1 MKQYTFKNREISW
14 LDFNSRVL
22 QEAEDSSVPLIE
34 RIRFIGIFSNNLD
47 EFYKVRYATVKR
59 IALSAKKQ
67 KKLYKGLNAIDLL
80 KEITKKTISLQNRST
95 NALNTIIDKLKSQ
108 NIFFVDE
115 KTIPKQ
121 FINYINEF
129 FVEKIQP
136 QLEIVVLDEKS
147 KFPNLTDTSSFL
159 TIKIISKSL
168 DHKYALIKIPT
179 QLDRF
184 LVLNE
189 TKRKYVILI
198 DDIIRFHLNEIFE
211 MFSPKTIN
219 AHMIKISR
227 DAELDFAYD
236 ISKSYLEKISLS
248 IKNRSTGEP
257 VRFVYDNE
265 IEKETLDFLLDKLNF
280 DNNTDSIIPG
290 GKYHNRR
297 DYMSFPSMNQNK
309 LIYKKLKPLD
319 IQNFDLSKNIFDTLK
334 KRDYLLHTP
343 FHKFTYILRFLSEAS
358 IDPAVKKISIT
369 IYRLSKLSSVANALI
384 NAAKNG
390 KEVTVQIELQARFD
404 EKANIKYAKLLE
416 QQGVKLIFGIQNL
429 KVHAKICVIERK
441 TPNGLEKYGF
451 ISTGNFNE
459 STAKTYT
466 DFTLF
471 THNKQILNDMSK
483 VFKFFNANYKNFKY
497 EHLKLSPFD
506 TQSFF
511 TKMIK
516 REIKN
521 AKKGLSASI
530 KIKLNS
536 LTSYAMVEELYKASK
551 EGVKIKMIV
560 RGICCLIPENEKNI
574 EVISVVDRFLEH
586 TRFFIFNNNGKNE
599 TYISSAD
606 WMTRNLDNRVEVT
619 CPILNKNIKD
629 EINDIFNIYWSDNVK
644 SRRVN
649 TEIPN
654 QYQVDLKSK
663 KEKRSQMEIYNYYK
677 LKLEKQGRYR

>member
-1 MKQYTFKNREISW
+1 MKDYTFKNRELSW
-14 LDFNSRVL
+14 LDFNARVL
-22 QEAEDSSVPLIE
+22 QEAEDPNVPLIE

-59 IALSAKKQ
+59 IALSGKKQ
-67 KKLYKGLNAIDLL
+67 KKLYQGLNAIDLL
-80 KEITKKTISLQNRST
+80 KEITKKTIELQDRST
-95 NALNTIIDKLKSQ
+95 DALNSIINKLKSE
-108 NIFFVDE
+108 NIHFVDE
-115 KTIPKQ
+115 KTIPEK
-121 FINYINEF
+121 FIGLINDF
-129 FVEKIQP
+129 FIDKIQP
-136 QLEIVVLDEKS
+136 QLEIVVLNKKS

-159 TIKIISKSL
+159 TVKIISKKQEQ
-168 DHKYALIKIPT
+168 KYALIKIPT
-179 QLDRF
+179 KLDRF
-184 LVLNE
+184 LVLSE
-189 TKRKYVILI
+189 TNQKYVILI

-211 MFSPKTIN
+211 IFSPQSIKAN
-219 AHMIKISR
+219 MIKISR

-248 IKNRSTGEP
+248 LKNRSSGEP

-265 IEKETLDFLLDKLNF
+265 IEKETLDFLLDKLKF
-280 DNNTDSIIPG
+280 DHDTDSIIPG

-297 DYMSFPSMNQNK
+297 DYMSFPSMNKNN
-309 LIYKKLKPLD
+309 LSYKKFKPLD
-319 IQNFDLSKNIFDTLK
+319 LKGFDLSKNIFDTLK

-343 FHKFTYILRFLSEAS
+343 FHKFTYILRLLSEAS
-358 IDPAVKKISIT
+358 IDPSVTKISIT

-390 KEVTVQIELQARFD
+390 KEVVVQIELQARFD

-416 QQGVKLIFGIQNL
+416 EQGVKLIFGIQNL

-441 TPNGLEKYGF
+441 SSDGLEKFGF

-459 STAKTYT
+459 STAKIYT

-471 THNKQILNDMSK
+471 TCDKKILNDISK
-483 VFKFFNANYKNFKY
+483 VFKFFNANYKKFNFQ
-497 EHLKLSPFD
+497 HLKLSPFD

-511 TKMIK
+511 TKMLK

-521 AKKGLSASI
+521 AKKGLPAYV

-536 LTSYAMVEELYKASK
+536 LTSYAMVEELYKASR

-560 RGICCLIPENEKNI
+560 RGICCLLPENEKNI
-574 EVISVVDRFLEH
+574 EVRSVVDRFLEH

-619 CPILNKNIKD
+619 CPILDANIKK
-629 EINDIFNIYWSDNVK
+629 EINDIFEIYWSDNVK
-644 SRRVN
+644 SRTVN
-649 TEIPN
+649 NEIPN
-654 QYQVDLKSK
+654 QYQINQNSK
-663 KEKRSQMEIYNYYK
+663 KLIRSQIEINNYYK
-677 LKLEKQGRYR
+677 SKLEK

>member
-1 MKQYTFKNREISW
+1 MKDYTFKNRELSW
-14 LDFNSRVL
+14 LDFNARVL
-22 QEAEDSSVPLIE
+22 QEAEDPNVPLIE

-59 IALSAKKQ
+59 IALSGKKQ
-67 KKLYKGLNAIDLL
+67 KKLYQGLNAIDLL
-80 KEITKKTISLQNRST
+80 KEITKKTIELQDRST
-95 NALNTIIDKLKSQ
+95 DALNSIINKLKSE
-108 NIFFVDE
+108 NIHFVDE
-115 KTIPKQ
+115 KTIPEK
-121 FINYINEF
+121 FIGLINDF
-129 FVEKIQP
+129 FIDKIQP
-136 QLEIVVLDEKS
+136 QLEIVVLNKKS

-159 TIKIISKSL
+159 TVKIISKKQEQ
-168 DHKYALIKIPT
+168 KYALIKIPT
-179 QLDRF
+179 KLDRF
-184 LVLNE
+184 LVLSE
-189 TKRKYVILI
+189 TNQKYVILI

-211 MFSPKTIN
+211 IFSPQSIKAN
-219 AHMIKISR
+219 MIKISR

-248 IKNRSTGEP
+248 LKNRSSGEP

-265 IEKETLDFLLDKLNF
+265 IEKETLDFLLDKLKF
-280 DNNTDSIIPG
+280 DHDTDSIIPG

-297 DYMSFPSMNQNK
+297 DYMSFPSMNKNN
-309 LIYKKLKPLD
+309 LSYKKFEPLD
-319 IQNFDLSKNIFDTLK
+319 LKGFDLSKNIFDTLK

-343 FHKFTYILRFLSEAS
+343 FHKFTYILRLLSEAS
-358 IDPAVKKISIT
+358 IDPSVTKISIT

-390 KEVTVQIELQARFD
+390 KEVVVQIELQARFD

-416 QQGVKLIFGIQNL
+416 EQGVKLIFGIQNL

-441 TPNGLEKYGF
+441 SSDGLEKFGF

-459 STAKTYT
+459 STAKIYT

-471 THNKQILNDMSK
+471 TCDKKILNDISK
-483 VFKFFNANYKNFKY
+483 VFKFFNANYKKFNFQ
-497 EHLKLSPFD
+497 HLKLSPFD

-511 TKMIK
+511 TKMLK

-521 AKKGLSASI
+521 AKKGLPAYV

-536 LTSYAMVEELYKASK
+536 LTSYAMVEELYKASR

-560 RGICCLIPENEKNI
+560 RGICCLLPENEKNI
-574 EVISVVDRFLEH
+574 EVRSVVDRFLEH

-619 CPILNKNIKD
+619 CPILDPNIKK
-629 EINDIFNIYWSDNVK
+629 EINDIFEIYWSDNVK
-644 SRRVN
+644 SRTVN
-649 TEIPN
+649 NEIPN
-654 QYQVDLKSK
+654 QYQINQNSK
-663 KEKRSQMEIYNYYK
+663 KLIRSQIEINNYYK
-677 LKLEKQGRYR
+677 SKLEK

>member
-59 IALSAKKQ
+59 IALSSKKQ

-121 FINYINEF
+121 FVNYINGF

-136 QLEIVVLDEKS
+136 QLEIVILDEKS

-168 DHKYALIKIPT
+168 EQKYALIKIPT

-189 TKRKYVILI
+189 GKCKYVILI

-358 IDPAVKKISIT
+358 IDPSVTKISIT

-459 STAKTYT
+459 STAKIYT

-471 THNKQILNDMSK
+471 TYNKKILNDISK

-497 EHLKLSPFD
+497 ELLKLSPFD

-560 RGICCLIPENEKNI
+560 RGICCLVPENEKNI

-663 KEKRSQMEIYNYYK
+663 KEKRSQMEMYNYYK

>member
-1 MKQYTFKNREISW
+1 MKQYKFKNREISW

-22 QEAEDSSVPLIE
+22 QEAEDSNVPLIE

-95 NALNTIIDKLKSQ
+95 NALNTIIDKLKSE

-121 FINYINEF
+121 FVNYVNEF

-136 QLEIVVLDEKS
+136 QLEIIVLDEKS
-147 KFPNLTDTSSFL
+147 KFPNLTDSSSFL
-159 TIKIISKSL
+159 TIKIISKSF
-168 DHKYALIKIPT
+168 DNKYALIKIPT

-189 TKRKYVILI
+189 TNFKYVILI
-198 DDIIRFHLNEIFE
+198 DDIIRYHLNEIFE
-211 MFSPKTIN
+211 IFSPKKIN
-219 AHMIKISR
+219 ANMIKISR

-257 VRFVYDNE
+257 VRFVYDDQ
-265 IEKETLDFLLDKLNF
+265 IKKETLDFLLDKLNF

-309 LIYKKLKPLD
+309 LTYEKLRPLD
-319 IQNFDLSKNIFDTLK
+319 LYNFDLSKNIFDILK
-334 KRDYLLHTP
+334 ERDYLLHTP
-343 FHKFTYILRFLSEAS
+343 FHKFSYILRFLSEAS
-358 IDPAVKKISIT
+358 IDPSVTKISIT

-416 QQGVKLIFGIQNL
+416 EQGVKLIFGIQNL

-441 TPNGLEKYGF
+441 TPKGLEKYGF

-459 STAKTYT
+459 STAKIYT

-471 THNKQILNDMSK
+471 TYNKKILNDISK
-483 VFKFFNANYKNFKY
+483 IFKFFNANYKNFKY
-497 EHLKLSPFD
+497 EQLKLSPFD

-521 AKKGLSASI
+521 VKKGLPASI

-551 EGVKIKMIV
+551 EGVKIKMII

-606 WMTRNLDNRVEVT
+606 WMTRNLDNRVEIT
-619 CPILNKNIKD
+619 CPILDKSIKD
-629 EINDIFNIYWSDNVK
+629 EINDIFNIYWSDNIK
-644 SRRVN
+644 SRRIN
-649 TEIPN
+649 TQIPN
-654 QYQVDLKSK
+654 QYKSNPKSK
-663 KEKRSQMEIYNYYK
+663 KGIRSQIEIYNYYK
-677 LKLEKQGRYR
+677 LKLEK

>member
-1 MKQYTFKNREISW
+1 
-14 LDFNSRVL
+14 
-22 QEAEDSSVPLIE
+22 
-34 RIRFIGIFSNNLD
+34 
-47 EFYKVRYATVKR
+47 
-59 IALSAKKQ
+59 
-67 KKLYKGLNAIDLL
+67 
-80 KEITKKTISLQNRST
+80 
-95 NALNTIIDKLKSQ
+95 
-108 NIFFVDE
+108 
-115 KTIPKQ
+115 
-121 FINYINEF
+121 
-129 FVEKIQP
+129 
-136 QLEIVVLDEKS
+136 
-147 KFPNLTDTSSFL
+147 
-159 TIKIISKSL
+159 
-168 DHKYALIKIPT
+168 
-179 QLDRF
+179 
-184 LVLNE
+184 
-189 TKRKYVILI
+189 
-198 DDIIRFHLNEIFE
+198 
-211 MFSPKTIN
+211 
-219 AHMIKISR
+219 MIKISR

-257 VRFVYDNE
+257 VRFVYDDK

-280 DNNTDSIIPG
+280 DDNTDSIIPG

-309 LIYKKLKPLD
+309 LTYEKLKPLNLY
-319 IQNFDLSKNIFDTLK
+319 NFDLSKNIFDTIK
-334 KRDYLLHTP
+334 ERDYLLHAP
-343 FHKFTYILRFLSEAS
+343 FHKFTYILRFLTEAS
-358 IDPAVKKISIT
+358 IDPSVTKISIT

-416 QQGVKLIFGIQNL
+416 EQGVKLIFGIQNL

-441 TPNGLEKYGF
+441 TPKGLEKYGF

-459 STAKTYT
+459 STAKIYT

-471 THNKQILNDMSK
+471 THNKKILNDISK
-483 VFKFFNANYKNFKY
+483 IFKFFNANYKNFKY
-497 EHLKLSPFD
+497 DHLKLSPFD

-521 AKKGLSASI
+521 AKKGLPASV

-536 LTSYAMVEELYKASK
+536 LTSYAMVEELYKAAK
-551 EGVKIKMIV
+551 QGVKIKMII

-619 CPILNKNIKD
+619 CPILDKSIND
-629 EINDIFNIYWSDNVK
+629 EINDIFNIYWSDNIK
-644 SRRVN
+644 SRRIN

-654 QYQVDLKSK
+654 QYQSNPKSK
-663 KEKRSQMEIYNYYK
+663 KVIRSQMEIYNYYK
-677 LKLEKQGRYR
+677 LKLEK

>member
-14 LDFNSRVL
+14 LDFNARVL
-22 QEAEDSSVPLIE
+22 QEAEDSNVPLIE

-95 NALNTIIDKLKSQ
+95 NALNTIIDKLKSE

-115 KTIPKQ
+115 KSIPKK
-121 FINYINEF
+121 FINYINEYF
-129 FVEKIQP
+129 IEKIQP

-147 KFPNLTDTSSFL
+147 KFPNLTDSSSFL
-159 TIKIISKSL
+159 TIKIISKSF

-189 TKRKYVILI
+189 TNCKYVILI
-198 DDIIRFHLNEIFE
+198 DDIIRYHLNEIFE
-211 MFSPKTIN
+211 IFSPKKIN
-219 AHMIKISR
+219 ANMIKISR

-257 VRFVYDNE
+257 VRFVYDNK

-309 LIYKKLKPLD
+309 LTYEKLKPLNLY
-319 IQNFDLSKNIFDTLK
+319 NFDLSKNIFDTIK
-334 KRDYLLHTP
+334 ERDYLLHTP
-343 FHKFTYILRFLSEAS
+343 FHKFTYILRFLTEAS
-358 IDPAVKKISIT
+358 IDPSVTKISIT
-369 IYRLSKLSSVANALI
+369 VYRLSKLSSVANALI

-416 QQGVKLIFGIQNL
+416 EQGVKLIFGIQNL
-429 KVHAKICVIERK
+429 KVHAKICIIERK

-459 STAKTYT
+459 STAKIYT

-471 THNKQILNDMSK
+471 TYNKKILNDISK
-483 VFKFFNANYKNFKY
+483 IFKFFNANYKNFKY
-497 EHLKLSPFD
+497 DHLKLSPFD

-521 AKKGLSASI
+521 AKKGLPASI

-536 LTSYAMVEELYKASK
+536 LTSYAMVEELYKAAK
-551 EGVKIKMIV
+551 QGVKIKLII

-619 CPILNKNIKD
+619 CPILDKSIND
-629 EINDIFNIYWSDNVK
+629 EINDIFNIYWSDNIK
-644 SRRVN
+644 SRRIN
-649 TEIPN
+649 TQIPN
-654 QYQVDLKSK
+654 QYQSNSKSK
-663 KEKRSQMEIYNYYK
+663 KLIRSQIEIYNYYK
-677 LKLEKQGRYR
+677 LKLEK

>member
-1 MKQYTFKNREISW
+1 MKDYTFKNRELSW
-14 LDFNSRVL
+14 LDFNARVL
-22 QEAEDSSVPLIE
+22 QEAEDPNVPLIE

-59 IALSAKKQ
+59 FALSGKKQ
-67 KKLYKGLNAIDLL
+67 KKLYQGLNAIDLL
-80 KEITKKTISLQNRST
+80 KEITKKTIELQDRST
-95 NALNTIIDKLKSQ
+95 DALNSIINKLKSE
-108 NIFFVDE
+108 NIHFVDE
-115 KTIPKQ
+115 KIIPKK
-121 FINYINEF
+121 FIGLINDF
-129 FVEKIQP
+129 FIDKIQP
-136 QLEIVVLDEKS
+136 QLEIVVLNKKS

-159 TIKIISKSL
+159 TVKIISKKREQ
-168 DHKYALIKIPT
+168 KYALIKIPT
-179 QLDRF
+179 KLDRF
-184 LVLNE
+184 LVLSE
-189 TKRKYVILI
+189 TNQKYVILI

-211 MFSPKTIN
+211 IFSPQSIKAN
-219 AHMIKISR
+219 MIKISR

-248 IKNRSTGEP
+248 LKNRSSGEP

-265 IEKETLDFLLDKLNF
+265 IEKETLDFLLDKLKF
-280 DNNTDSIIPG
+280 DHDTDSIIPG

-297 DYMSFPSMNQNK
+297 DYMSFPSMNKNN
-309 LIYKKLKPLD
+309 LSYKKFKPLD
-319 IQNFDLSKNIFDTLK
+319 LKGFDLSKNIFDTLK

-343 FHKFTYILRFLSEAS
+343 FHKFTYILRLLSEAS
-358 IDPAVKKISIT
+358 IDPSVTKISVT

-390 KEVTVQIELQARFD
+390 KEVFVQIELQARFD

-416 QQGVKLIFGIQNL
+416 EQGVKLIFGIQNL

-441 TPNGLEKYGF
+441 SSDGLEKFGF

-459 STAKTYT
+459 STAKIYT

-471 THNKQILNDMSK
+471 TCDKKILNDISK
-483 VFKFFNANYKNFKY
+483 VFKFFNANYKKFNIQ
-497 EHLKLSPFD
+497 HLKLSPFD

-511 TKMIK
+511 TKMLK

-521 AKKGLSASI
+521 AKKGLPAYV

-536 LTSYAMVEELYKASK
+536 LTSYAMVEELYKASR

-560 RGICCLIPENEKNI
+560 RGICCLLPENEKNI
-574 EVISVVDRFLEH
+574 EVRSVVDRFLEH

-619 CPILNKNIKD
+619 CPILDPNIKK
-629 EINDIFNIYWSDNVK
+629 EINDIFEIYWSDNVK
-644 SRRVN
+644 SRTVN
-649 TEIPN
+649 NEIPN
-654 QYQVDLKSK
+654 QYQINQNSK
-663 KEKRSQMEIYNYYK
+663 KLIRSQIEINNYYK
-677 LKLEKQGRYR
+677 SKLEK

>member
-1 MKQYTFKNREISW
+1 MKDYTFKNRELSW
-14 LDFNSRVL
+14 LDFNARVL
-22 QEAEDSSVPLIE
+22 QEAEDPNVPLIE

-59 IALSAKKQ
+59 IALSGKKQ
-67 KKLYKGLNAIDLL
+67 KKLYQGLNAIDLL
-80 KEITKKTISLQNRST
+80 KEITKKTIELQDRST
-95 NALNTIIDKLKSQ
+95 DALNSIINKLKSE
-108 NIFFVDE
+108 NIHFVDE
-115 KTIPKQ
+115 KTIPKK
-121 FINYINEF
+121 FIGLINDF
-129 FVEKIQP
+129 FIDKIQP
-136 QLEIVVLDEKS
+136 QLEIVVLNKKS

-159 TIKIISKSL
+159 TVKIISKKQEQ
-168 DHKYALIKIPT
+168 KYALIKIPT
-179 QLDRF
+179 KLDRF
-184 LVLNE
+184 LVLSE
-189 TKRKYVILI
+189 TNQKYVILI
-198 DDIIRFHLNEIFE
+198 DDIIRFHLNEVFE
-211 MFSPKTIN
+211 IFSPQSIKAN
-219 AHMIKISR
+219 MIKISR

-248 IKNRSTGEP
+248 LKNRSSGEP

-265 IEKETLDFLLDKLNF
+265 IEKETLYFLLDKLKF
-280 DNNTDSIIPG
+280 DHDTDSIIPG

-297 DYMSFPSMNQNK
+297 DYMSFPSMNKNN
-309 LIYKKLKPLD
+309 LSYKKFKPLD
-319 IQNFDLSKNIFDTLK
+319 LKDFDLSKNIFDTLK

-343 FHKFTYILRFLSEAS
+343 FHKFTYILRLLSEAS
-358 IDPAVKKISIT
+358 IDPSVTKISIT

-390 KEVTVQIELQARFD
+390 KEVVVQIELQARFD

-416 QQGVKLIFGIQNL
+416 EQGVKLIFGIQNL

-441 TPNGLEKYGF
+441 SSDGLEKFGF

-459 STAKTYT
+459 STAKIYT

-471 THNKQILNDMSK
+471 TCDKKILNDISK
-483 VFKFFNANYKNFKY
+483 VFKFFNANYKKFNFQ
-497 EHLKLSPFD
+497 HLKLSPFD

-511 TKMIK
+511 TKMLK

-521 AKKGLSASI
+521 AKKGLPAYV

-536 LTSYAMVEELYKASK
+536 LTSYAMVEELYKASR

-560 RGICCLIPENEKNI
+560 RGICCLLPENEKNI
-574 EVISVVDRFLEH
+574 EVRSVVDRFLEH

-619 CPILNKNIKD
+619 CPILDPNIKK
-629 EINDIFNIYWSDNVK
+629 EINDIFEIYWSDNVK
-644 SRRVN
+644 SRTVN
-649 TEIPN
+649 NEIPN
-654 QYQVDLKSK
+654 QYQINQNSK
-663 KEKRSQMEIYNYYK
+663 KLIRSQIEINNYYK
-677 LKLEKQGRYR
+677 SKLEK